1 MESSS
6 MEAIFFRRYENT
18 KNCPIRYFCAP
29 IMYASYL
36 LVLLLLVAAAAA
48 AVYRKKLTPA
58 AGFTGVLVGLA
69 VYAGGG
75 YPGLL
80 LLALFFVLGTVA
92 TSWKKDKKLVFQNN
106 AAHQSTRT
114 PGQVIANGGV
124 AALAGILAL
133 LFPTHQL
140 LFQLMIAASL
150 SSATADTLASELGM
164 VYGRRFF
171 NILTWRPDQRGQD
184 GVISI
189 EGTFAGIAGSIIIA
203 AAYILTTHP
212 NAILALIIIVAGT
225 FGNLIDSLL
234 GALFERKGLLTN
246 DTVNFLNT
254 LAAALLASLLF

>member
-1 MESSS
+1 M
-6 MEAIFFRRYENT
+6 NT
-18 KNCPIRYFCAP
+18 
-29 IMYASYL
+29 SYL
-36 LVLLLLVAAAAA
+36 VVLLLLIAAASA

-58 AGFTGVLVGLA
+58 AGFTAVLVGLA

-80 LLALFFVLGTVA
+80 LLALFFLLGTAA
-92 TSWKKDKKLVFQNN
+92 TSWQKEKKLTIQNN

-124 AALAGILAL
+124 AAIAGMLAILFPSHQPLFRLAL
-133 LFPTHQL
+133 
-140 LFQLMIAASL
+140 AASL

-171 NILTWRPDQRGQD
+171 NILTWKTDQRGQD

-189 EGTFAGIAGSIIIA
+189 EGTFAGMIGSAIIGA
-203 AAYILTTHP
+203 LFV
-212 NAILALIIIVAGT
+212 LASQSTAKAFLIIFLAGT
-225 FGNLIDSLL
+225 FGNLIDSVL

-246 DTVNFLNT
+246 DTVNFCNT
-254 LAAALLASLLF
+254 LAAALLGILLY